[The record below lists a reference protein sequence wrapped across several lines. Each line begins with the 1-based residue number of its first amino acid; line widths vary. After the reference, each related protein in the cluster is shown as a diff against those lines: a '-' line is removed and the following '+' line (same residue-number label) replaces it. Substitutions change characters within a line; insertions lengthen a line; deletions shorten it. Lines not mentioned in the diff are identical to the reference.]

1 MSNLISVIEEVL
13 RRRVPQTIE
22 SGTVLS
28 VSGNIAK
35 VYISGSKQPVP
46 AFYNEGS
53 PPEQGDDCVLIKA
66 NRAAPWVIISSYSQR
81 NRGHSVNKQV
91 PPAELIGAV
100 RTTNSKSI
108 SGGGTTSS
116 TSLYGEKL
124 RIVIRTRGGSLFV
137 GFSGYGTGSNNTA
150 RRLQVRILVDGS
162 QATEF
167 IHQMPTTGSFQAGV
181 TLFGIVNRLPPGNH
195 IVTLESYAT
204 AASVTLS
211 GVLHAAEL

>member
-1 MSNLISVIEEVL
+1 MNIIPVIEEVM
-13 RRRVPQTIE
+13 RRRFPQTIE

-28 VSGNIAK
+28 ISGNVAK

-46 AFYNEGS
+46 AFYSENA

-66 NRAAPWVIISSYSQR
+66 NRAAPWVIITSYSQR
-81 NRGHSVNKQV
+81 NRGHSVNKQIA
-91 PPAELIGAV
+91 PAELVGAT
-100 RTTNSKSI
+100 RTTNAKSV
-108 SGGGTTSS
+108 SGGGTTTS
-116 TSLYGEKL
+116 TSLYEEKL
-124 RIVIRTRGGSLFV
+124 RIVIRTRGGSLLV
-137 GFSGYGTGSNNTA
+137 AFSGTGTGSSSTA
-150 RRLQVRILVDGS
+150 RRLQVRIMVDGS
-162 QATEF
+162 QAAEF

-181 TLFGIVNRLPPGNH
+181 TLFGIVSRLPLGNH